1 MCPLPSLKGISSFAI
16 PIPTHL
22 FRNNIISFG
31 YVDFY
36 DKIFLILYT
45 PFENSTTRIAILHKL
60 QFVFFLLFSFIFLK
74 RFLTWWY
81 HRKIRRNEIAME
93 KLKKQKAKL
102 LDDVMETE
110 TYKVAK
116 ELLDDFATDAE
127 KRQLNVRL
135 F

>member
-1 MCPLPSLKGISSFAI
+1 MIRKKPEPK
-16 PIPTHL
+16 P
-22 FRNNIISFG
+22 
-31 YVDFY
+31 
-36 DKIFLILYT
+36 KILVKYGR
-45 PFENSTTRIAILHKL
+45 SILHKL
-60 QFVFFLLFSFIFLK
+60 QFSFFFVLFSFIFLK

-135 F
+135 FLDASMLSQLQD

>member
-1 MCPLPSLKGISSFAI
+1 
-16 PIPTHL
+16 
-22 FRNNIISFG
+22 
-31 YVDFY
+31 
-36 DKIFLILYT
+36 
-45 PFENSTTRIAILHKL
+45 
-60 QFVFFLLFSFIFLK
+60 
-74 RFLTWWY
+74 
-81 HRKIRRNEIAME
+81 ME

-135 F
+135 FFDASQSYIHQVMLNNGLNHGFVFHFSNLYPAPYIELYVCYPI

>member
-1 MCPLPSLKGISSFAI
+1 
-16 PIPTHL
+16 
-22 FRNNIISFG
+22 
-31 YVDFY
+31 
-36 DKIFLILYT
+36 
-45 PFENSTTRIAILHKL
+45 
-60 QFVFFLLFSFIFLK
+60 
-74 RFLTWWY
+74 
-81 HRKIRRNEIAME
+81 ME

-135 F
+135 FLDASMLSRFKELIDLVLRNRFLDCVSRKSSCNWVKLDYSWPNLDPVTYLDRIQQT